1 MESSN
6 ILSISIEESKH
17 PLYDQYKNPN
27 PMKLY
32 YFGVHR
38 IEIEERYEIKDT
50 SKTNFFDIKSEFT
63 ITKSR

>member
-1 MESSN
+1 
-6 ILSISIEESKH
+6 
-17 PLYDQYKNPN
+17 
-27 PMKLY
+27 MKLY